1 MSTPLKVVGW
11 SPSRLG
17 KYNECPAKVK
27 YEDILKLCPLCKKGK
42 ISGGFDGAPV
52 VCDTCDEPQPSRDAL
67 DRGNRLDAALSGVI
81 EVASTK
87 ATTEAKLKSSEGSQ
101 ESFAEATRHPEVAAL
116 VKKLMKAKGVTQQ
129 ESIVLDSK
137 WNRVSQ
143 FTKGAWGRLKLDVLW
158 RLAKKGK
165 IFDWKS
171 GNIDKRTQEIRERA
185 EYADSMLAYQIATL
199 SAYPELQ
206 SAEATMVFIDAP
218 PKLPNPFKSLPVLT
232 RKELPEA
239 QKKWEKKVEKL
250 MNDTIFPPRP
260 SFACTWC
267 HFANSK
273 GGPCTQG

>member
-1 MSTPLKVVGW
+1 MSTPLRVVGW

-17 KYNECPAKVK
+17 KYSECPAKVK

-42 ISGGFDGAPV
+42 ISGGFDGEPV
-52 VCDTCDEPQPSRDAL
+52 KCDTCYEPQPTREAL
-67 DRGNRLDAALSGVI
+67 ERGTRLDAALSN
-81 EVASTK
+81 ELSKANAVAGS
-87 ATTEAKLKSSEGSQ
+87 KLAEGEENSLD
-101 ESFAEATRHPEVAAL
+101 EATRHPEVAAL
-116 VKKLMKAKGVTQQ
+116 VKKLKRAKGVTQQ

-143 FTKGAWGRLKLDVLW
+143 FTKGAWGRLKLDVLH
-158 RLAKKGK
+158 LTGK
-165 IFDWKS
+165 IAKIYDWKS
-171 GNIDKRTQEIRERA
+171 GNIDKRTGLIRERS

-199 SAYPELQ
+199 SAYPKMQ

-218 PKLPNPFKSLPVLT
+218 PKLPGPFKSLPVLT

-250 MNDTIFPPRP
+250 MSDAIFAPRP
-260 SFACTWC
+260 GFYCTWC
-267 HFANSK
+267 SYANSK